1 MADGHVSHVHLG
13 VLFRQ
18 RSLSLT
24 SCRLAFECELLRSNV
39 LPDGYFFYYLKL
51 NTYLYAW
58 KRVHV

>member
-1 MADGHVSHVHLG
+1 MADGHVPHVHLG

-24 SCRLAFECELLRSNV
+24 SCRLAFEWELLRSNV
-39 LPDGYFFYYLKL
+39 FPEGYFFSYLKS
-51 NTYLYAW
+51 NTHLYVW